1 MDRDNEPGN
10 PLDDFSG
17 KLPFEH
23 HTGDIRL
30 GKELVPSVPP
40 PDTSLRSRRMIRL
53 LAQVRRNR
61 TARYIPAPIDVAS
74 LRKRF
79 GMTQRQFAR
88 RFGFALAT
96 LRHWERG
103 DRNPRAVISALR
115 PCGNLGPAN
124 RSPT

>member
-1 MDRDNEPGN
+1 
-10 PLDDFSG
+10 
-17 KLPFEH
+17 
-23 HTGDIRL
+23 
-30 GKELVPSVPP
+30 
-40 PDTSLRSRRMIRL
+40 MIRL

-61 TARYIPAPIDVAS
+61 TARFIPAPIDVAA
-74 LRKRF
+74 LR
-79 GMTQRQFAR
+79 G

-103 DRNPRAVISALR
+103 ERKPRGAALVLLHVLARNPRAVISALR